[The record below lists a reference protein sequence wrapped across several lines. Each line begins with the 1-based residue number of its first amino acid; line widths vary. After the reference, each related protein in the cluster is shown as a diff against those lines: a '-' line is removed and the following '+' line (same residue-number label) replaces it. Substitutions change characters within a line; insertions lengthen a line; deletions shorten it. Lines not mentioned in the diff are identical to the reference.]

1 MGSDENRD
9 ARYIKARVS
18 IHAPAW
24 GATGDS
30 IFCER
35 FKLVSIHAPAWGA
48 TVVLQGFR
56 ADKKFQSTLPHGER
70 RSPLPWLP
78 PRYWFQSTLPHGERH
93 MGFGRLNTMYMFQST
108 LPHGERPA
116 SLPRVIIPDPF
127 QSTLPHGERPRI
139 RGRKQLEQDSFNPR
153 SRMGSDQQPGG
164 YRYNGRGFNP
174 RSRMG
179 SDRNS
184 LSSCFRLISFNPRS
198 RMGSDFL
205 PRAGLPYFLMVSI
218 HAPAWGATGFAWCRR
233 HRWRRFNPRSRM
245 GSDTAAIRIR
255 SKDQK
260 FQSTLPHGERPG

>member
-1 MGSDENRD
+1 MPKFLKWNVSIHAPAWGATYRKRLIPYSRPCFNPRSRMGSDENRD

-153 SRMGSDQQPGG
+153 SRMGSDATP
-164 YRYNGRGFNP
+164 
-174 RSRMG
+174 
-179 SDRNS
+179 
-184 LSSCFRLISFNPRS
+184 SC
-198 RMGSDFL
+198 
-205 PRAGLPYFLMVSI
+205 
-218 HAPAWGATGFAWCRR
+218 APNR
-233 HRWRRFNPRSRM
+233 HN
-245 GSDTAAIRIR
+245 A
-255 SKDQK
+255 
-260 FQSTLPHGERPG
+260 FQSTLPHGERPTSIFRTVNGNWFQSTLPHGERPTTRWI